1 MAILKNKTQNNFT
14 MISNNIFCDKE
25 LSMKDR
31 GVLCTLFSLPD
42 GWEFS
47 VAGLSSIVPDGVE
60 SISKSI
66 VRLEELGYLERTKT
80 RDVNG
85 KFISYIEVF
94 TDKRTDSN
102 VPSLEIRDGKPATDN
117 PPRDNRDGS
126 TVTDNPV
133 QYNKEDIKI
142 QIKETNTKSISQS
155 EATPTDRQTEEYKTL
170 IADNIKLNWLLEI
183 AEQHS
188 DDSETQMV
196 YNIYDT
202 ICDMVCYPR
211 GNITIKGVAYPWEV
225 IKARFLKLT
234 YDDIAALLN
243 RLPDASLKIKDM
255 SKYLIS
261 SLYTQSMVG
270 TLESESRITDEYLK
284 HIRGNPYS

>member
-1 MAILKNKTQNNFT
+1 MAILKNRTQTNFT
-14 MISNNIFCDKE
+14 MISNNIFHDKE

-47 VAGLSSIVPDGVE
+47 VAGLSSIVPDGVD

-66 VRLEELGYLERTKT
+66 IRLEELGYIERTKT
-80 RDVNG
+80 RDENG
-85 KFISYIEVF
+85 KFTTYIEVF
-94 TDKRTDSN
+94 IEKKTVVDL
-102 VPSLEIRDGKPATDN
+102 PSREIRDGKSVTDN
-117 PPRDNRDGS
+117 PQRENRDGFS
-126 TVTDNPV
+126 VTGNPV
-133 QYNKEDIKI
+133 QYNKDNQKKE
-142 QIKETNTKSISQS
+142 IKETNAKSISQS
-155 EATPTDRQTEEYKTL
+155 ETAPTDRRTEEYKKL
-170 IADNIKLNWLLEI
+170 IADNIKLNWLLEV

-188 DDSETQMV
+188 DESETQMV
-196 YNIYDT
+196 NNIYDT

-211 GNITIKGVAYPWEV
+211 DNITIKGVSYPWEV
-225 IKARFLKLT
+225 IKARFLKLS

-243 RLPDASLKIKDM
+243 RLPDASLNIKDM

-284 HIRGNPYS
+284 HIRGNPY

>member
-1 MAILKNKTQNNFT
+1 MAILKNRTQTNFT
-14 MISNNIFCDKE
+14 MISNNIFHDKE

-47 VAGLSSIVPDGVE
+47 VAGLSSIVPDGVD

-66 VRLEELGYLERTKT
+66 IRLEELGYIQRTKT
-80 RDVNG
+80 RDENG
-85 KFISYIEVF
+85 KFTTYIEVF
-94 TDKRTDSN
+94 IEKKTAGDL
-102 VPSLEIRDGKPATDN
+102 PSWEIRDGKSVTDN
-117 PPRDNRDGS
+117 PQRENRDGFP
-126 TVTDNPV
+126 VTGNPV
-133 QYNKEDIKI
+133 QYNKDNQKKE
-142 QIKETNTKSISQS
+142 IKETNAKSISQS
-155 EATPTDRQTEEYKTL
+155 ETAPIDRRTDEYKKL
-170 IADNIKLNWLLEI
+170 IAENIKLNWLLEI

-188 DDSETQMV
+188 DESERQMV

-211 GNITIKGVAYPWEV
+211 DNITIKGVSYPWEV
-225 IKARFLKLT
+225 IKARFLKLS

-243 RLPDASLKIKDM
+243 RLPDASLNIKDM

-284 HIRGNPYS
+284 HIRGNPY

>member
-1 MAILKNKTQNNFT
+1 MAILKNRTQTNFT
-14 MISNNIFCDKE
+14 MISNNIFHDKE

-47 VAGLSSIVPDGVE
+47 VAGLSSIVPDGVD

-66 VRLEELGYLERTKT
+66 IRLEELGYIERTKT
-80 RDVNG
+80 RDENG
-85 KFISYIEVF
+85 KFTTYIEVF
-94 TDKRTDSN
+94 IEKKTVGDL
-102 VPSLEIRDGKPATDN
+102 PSREIRDGKSVTDN
-117 PPRDNRDGS
+117 PQRENRDGFP
-126 TVTDNPV
+126 VTGNPV
-133 QYNKEDIKI
+133 QYNKNNQKKE
-142 QIKETNTKSISQS
+142 IKETNAKSISQS
-155 EATPTDRQTEEYKTL
+155 ETAPTDRQTEEYKKL
-170 IADNIKLNWLLEI
+170 IADNIKLNWLLEV

-188 DDSETQMV
+188 DESETQMV
-196 YNIYDT
+196 NNIYDT

-211 GNITIKGVAYPWEV
+211 DNITIKGVSYPWEV
-225 IKARFLKLT
+225 IKARFLKLS

-243 RLPDASLKIKDM
+243 RLPDASLNIKDM

-284 HIRGNPYS
+284 HIRGNPY